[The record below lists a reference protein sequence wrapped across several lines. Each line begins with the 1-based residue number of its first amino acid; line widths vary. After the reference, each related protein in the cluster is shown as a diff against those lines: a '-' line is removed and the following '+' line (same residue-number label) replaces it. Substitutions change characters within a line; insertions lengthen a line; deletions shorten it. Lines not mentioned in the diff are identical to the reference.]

1 MIFSP
6 PCEHAIRALIYLAGV
21 NSDKPLQVSIIAR
34 EANVPSPFL
43 SKIFLQL
50 KNNGLL
56 KSTKGPGGGYA
67 LAKSPAEITLK
78 DVAAILDKPL
88 ESKDDC
94 ILGLSV
100 CMDEHPCPMHNEW
113 QTFKADIELKLKSLT
128 IDELHQKIK
137 EKRAFLKPCVQEL

>member
-6 PCEHAIRALIYLAGV
+6 PCEHAIRALTYLAGV
-21 NSDKPLQVSIIAR
+21 TTEKPLQVSIIAK

-50 KNNGLL
+50 KNNGIL
-56 KSTKGPGGGYA
+56 KSTKGPGGGYT
-67 LAKSPAEITLK
+67 LAKKPTDITLK
-78 DVAAILDKPL
+78 DIAAILDRPL

-113 QTFKADIELKLKSLT
+113 QTFKTDIDSKLKSLT

-137 EKRAFLKPCVQEL
+137 EKRAFLKPCTEEL

>member
-6 PCEHAIRALIYLAGV
+6 PCEHAIRALTFLAGEP
-21 NSDKPLQVSIIAR
+21 NDRPLQVSVIAK

-50 KNNGLL
+50 KNHGILR
-56 KSTKGPGGGYA
+56 STKGPGGGYT
-67 LAKSPAEITLK
+67 LAKSPQDITLK
-78 DVAAILDKPL
+78 DVAFVLDRPL
-88 ESKDDC
+88 ESKDAC

-113 QTFKADIELKLKSLT
+113 QEFKTEIESKLKSLT
-128 IDELHQKIK
+128 IEELHLKIK
-137 EKRAFLKPCVQEL
+137 EKRAFLKPSADDL